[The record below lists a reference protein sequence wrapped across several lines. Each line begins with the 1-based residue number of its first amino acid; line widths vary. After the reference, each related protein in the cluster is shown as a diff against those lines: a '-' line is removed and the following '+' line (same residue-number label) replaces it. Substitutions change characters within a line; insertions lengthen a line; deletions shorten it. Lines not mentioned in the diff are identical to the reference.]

1 MFFPDEFI
9 AVAEETGLIH
19 MLGKW
24 LIESTCAQLAL
35 WLARYG
41 EQNCPYIS
49 INVSPIQLA
58 QDEVVDQIA
67 KSLMAI

>member
-1 MFFPDEFI
+1 
-9 AVAEETGLIH
+9 